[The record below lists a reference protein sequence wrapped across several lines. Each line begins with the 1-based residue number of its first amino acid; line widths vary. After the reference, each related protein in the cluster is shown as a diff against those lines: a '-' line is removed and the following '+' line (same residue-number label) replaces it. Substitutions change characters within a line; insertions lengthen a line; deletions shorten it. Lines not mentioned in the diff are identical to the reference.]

1 MKRKIT
7 FTLLLTI
14 VFAFPLFAQNY
25 ERTNQSAINAMT
37 GLSETRDIPD
47 FTIVDSDGE
56 TWNLYEQL
64 EAGKTVVLDLFF
76 TT

>member
-1 MKRKIT
+1 MKRKVT
-7 FTLLLTI
+7 FTLLLTVI
-14 VFAFPLFAQNY
+14 FALPLLAQNY
-25 ERTNQSAINAMT
+25 ERTDQSAMNSLT
-37 GLSETRDIPD
+37 GLSETRDISD
-47 FTIVDSDGE
+47 FTIVDSDGQ